1 MLIPVKLKKLTQT
14 ERKREGMQVF
24 LHNNK
29 SNQCAAMLPSEELQC
44 GQITLPPGNTNKGQR
59 QYPELIWNHLY
70 EIKNATHISSFSL
83 Y

>member
-29 SNQCAAMLPSEELQC
+29 SNQCAAILSSEELQC
-44 GQITLPPGNTNKGQR
+44 GQITLPPGNTNKKTT
-59 QYPELIWNHLY
+59 PVP
-70 EIKNATHISSFSL
+70 
-83 Y
+83 